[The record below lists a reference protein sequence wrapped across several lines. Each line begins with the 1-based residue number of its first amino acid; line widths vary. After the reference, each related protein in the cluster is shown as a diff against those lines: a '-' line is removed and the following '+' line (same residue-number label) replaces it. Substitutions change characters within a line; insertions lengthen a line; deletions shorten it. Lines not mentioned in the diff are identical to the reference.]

1 MIEIKSSTR
10 QQTMAGQIKKAIKK
24 NNRKKN
30 RDSPGDRQQEIG
42 GVKSKLHTCI

>member
-1 MIEIKSSTR
+1 MIEMKSSTR

-30 RDSPGDRQQEIG
+30 P
-42 GVKSKLHTCI
+42 